1 MVYLNR
7 PNKFSN
13 QNLIRRD
20 SLIVCNFATQNVLV
34 ESNVN
39 NEICERIKIHQPKV
53 QKASISIQP
62 NNNLELNKICS

>member
-13 QNLIRRD
+13 QNLIQRD

-39 NEICERIKIHQPKV
+39 NEICERFKTHQPIV